1 MRSLLTVGGRLG
13 PPIEPED
20 DWESGIVE
28 VEGVLFGEDDLPGE
42 MMEDGIP
49 GIEVEICPP
58 DMEFPRWITGRV
70 FIGPKALHLAQW
82 YMDTMEAAG
91 IPARIDGGN

>member
-1 MRSLLTVGGRLG
+1 
-13 PPIEPED
+13 
-20 DWESGIVE
+20 
-28 VEGVLFGEDDLPGE
+28 
-42 MMEDGIP
+42 
-49 GIEVEICPP
+49 
-58 DMEFPRWITGRV
+58 MEFPRWITGRV